1 MRMEPKE
8 IKDSLKD
15 LIVEAKPLYP
25 KLADKLENLQRWI
38 KNKKDGQLRNKKY
51 VISVLYQLVTDI
63 KFYLLVNKMPTELKR
78 EFVKNTLGRSEQY
91 WHETLFPQ
99 WFMKEDKY
107 LPTWKQKLMADEFT
121 DDDEKDRRKLIELVE
136 QQNGG
141 TCWRYILD
149 LSMAT
154 DIIINSET
162 GLPICVQ
169 YTTNAE
175 EYTDEKVERWRDIS
189 FYYGINR
196 TIFVRIYPRNSDDAL
211 SALANKS
218 LEDSNTCSNYHCVV
232 YDVR

>member
-1 MRMEPKE
+1 MEPKE
-8 IKDSLKD
+8 IRDSLKD
-15 LIVEAKPLYP
+15 LIVEARSLYP

-51 VISVLYQLVTDI
+51 VMSVLYQLVKDV
-63 KFYLLVNKMPTELKR
+63 KFYLFINKMPTELKR
-78 EFVKNTLGRSEQY
+78 EFVKNNLVRSEQY
-91 WHETLFPQ
+91 WYEILFPH
-99 WFMKEDKY
+99 WFNLEDKY
-107 LPTWKQKLMADEFT
+107 LPEWKKKLMGEQFT
-121 DDDEKDRRKLIELVE
+121 DDDKKTREDLIELI
-136 QQNGG
+136 QIRKGA

-162 GLPICVQ
+162 GRPICVQ

-189 FYYGINR
+189 FYYGINC
-196 TIFVRIYPRNSDDAL
+196 TIFVRIYPKNSDNGL
-211 SALANKS
+211 YALAKKS
-218 LEDSNTCSNYHCVV
+218 LEVSNTCSNYHCAV